1 MADIWWKADPHDLHR
16 VIDRVSSIYIER
28 SHLDRDENA
37 IVIINRRE
45 TVRVPAALIA
55 VVLLGPG
62 TRVTHG
68 AIRLLAD
75 SGTAIC
81 WVAEQGVRMY
91 AAGLGPSRGSGL
103 LQRQAWLV
111 TRPKQRL
118 SVARAMYAMRFPGE
132 DVSQTTMQQLR
143 GREGARIRKLYQQ
156 HSRRTSVP
164 WDGRVYKAGDAFAAG
179 DDLNRLLSAAN
190 AALYGICHAVI
201 TGLGASPGL
210 GFVHTGSAI
219 SFVLDIADLYKAEY
233 TIPLAFDL
241 AAKGLTDER
250 DARVGLRDK
259 IAESKLLSRIVND
272 VKTLLT
278 PAEAPADPL
287 EDGETSKLWDEHLGS
302 VPAGVNWAREA
313 PTNLRD
319 DTASP
324 RPPAEPPGPDRPAP
338 AEMGDQHMAIIGPE
352 LPDPPPPGQTP

>member
-1 MADIWWKADPHDLHR
+1 MPDIWWKADPQDLHR
-16 VIDRVSSIYIER
+16 LADRVSSVYVER

-37 IVIINRRE
+37 VVIINKQQ
-45 TVRVPAALIA
+45 TVRVPAAMVA
-55 VVLLGPG
+55 VMLLGPG

-81 WVAEQGVRMY
+81 WVGEQGVRMY
-91 AAGLGPSRGSGL
+91 AAGLGPSRGVGL

-118 SVARAMYAMRFPGE
+118 AVARAMYGKRFPGE
-132 DVSQTTMQQLR
+132 DVSGLTMQQLR
-143 GREGARIRKLYQQ
+143 GREGARVRKIY
-156 HSRRTSVP
+156 RTQSQRTGVP
-164 WDGRVYKAGDAFAAG
+164 WNGRIYKPGDPHAAG

-210 GFVHTGSAI
+210 GFVHTGSAL
-219 SFVLDIADLYKAEY
+219 SFVLDIADLYKADY

-241 AAKGLTDER
+241 AADGLTDER
-250 DARVGLRDK
+250 DARLGLRDH
-259 IAESKLLSRIVND
+259 IARDKLLNRIIED

-278 PAEAPADPL
+278 PDGTDIDDAEAHL
-287 EDGETSKLWDEHLGS
+287 LWDEHLGT
-302 VPAGVNWAREA
+302 VPGGTDWSAE
-313 PTNLRD
+313 
-319 DTASP
+319 DTHIAV
-324 RPPAEPPGPDRPAP
+324 
-338 AEMGDQHMAIIGPE
+338 IGPE
-352 LPDPPPPGQTP
+352 IDESGPAR